1 MTEKREARA
10 QTTDRDRN
18 IISSRRLYDP
28 SFAPPLAL
36 TLTHSLTP
44 SQMRRCGGG
53 IKRICAQWGRSAAS
67 NEGSQPHNAA
77 VGTHR
82 VPGGGCG
89 GHGRRGVEHAP
100 LQVINLDP
108 DPVKAA
114 TLKFGPFTALLLPS
128 LCISCSFFFSSFTSY
143 PWPPS
148 FPSGS
153 LTPFFSFARD
163 KLNS

>member
-1 MTEKREARA
+1 MG
-10 QTTDRDRN
+10 
-18 IISSRRLYDP
+18 P
-28 SFAPPLAL
+28 F
-36 TLTHSLTP
+36 
-44 SQMRRCGGG
+44 C
-53 IKRICAQWGRSAAS
+53 RSAS
-67 NEGSQPHNAA
+67 PNEGSQPHNVAAA

-108 DPVKAA
+108 DPVEAA
-114 TLKFGPFTALLLPS
+114 TLKFGPFTALLSSLFVPS
-128 LCISCSFFFSSFTSY
+128 LCISCSVFFSSFTSY

>member
-1 MTEKREARA
+1 MTEREAGE

-36 TLTHSLTP
+36 TLTHSLP
-44 SQMRRCGGG
+44 RKCVVAAAGLRGFARSG
-53 IKRICAQWGRSAAS
+53 AVLSAAP
-67 NEGSQPHNAA
+67 NEGSQPHNVAA

-114 TLKFGPFTALLLPS
+114 TLKFGPFTALLSLPS
-128 LCISCSFFFSSFTSY
+128 FTMY
-143 PWPPS
+143 
-148 FPSGS
+148 FLLLLLFHILS
-153 LTPFFSFARD
+153 LAALVPLRVTHSIFLLRS
-163 KLNS
+163 